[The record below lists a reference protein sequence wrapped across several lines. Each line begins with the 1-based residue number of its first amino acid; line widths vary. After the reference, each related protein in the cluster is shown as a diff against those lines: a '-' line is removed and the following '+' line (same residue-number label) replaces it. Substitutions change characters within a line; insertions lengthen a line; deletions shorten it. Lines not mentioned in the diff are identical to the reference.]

1 MLQLWERALRGIQNI
16 EKVVVE
22 FFSERKYIQT
32 LERNMIELMHHF
44 AFMVK
49 KELDVGKPLALSD
62 FLANNAK
69 SLV

>member
-1 MLQLWERALRGIQNI
+1 
-16 EKVVVE
+16 
-22 FFSERKYIQT
+22 
-32 LERNMIELMHHF
+32 MIELMHHF